1 MGEWLLPLF
10 PLKVVLFP
18 RTDLPLHIFEERYKK
33 MIAECLESR
42 LEFGVV
48 LAQENSVESTGCTA
62 SITKVVKR
70 YDDGRMDIIVRGSRR
85 FELLL
90 LDQEMPYLR
99 GAPQFFEDD
108 GEPLPADDSRRQTA
122 VELFGQLNE
131 MLPREAKAAGKESL
145 EPGDSELSYQIVARL
160 PLDLEF
166 KQSLLPLRSE
176 QERLTRVVAYLEKL
190 LAQAALAI
198 KARTISS
205 GNGKGR

>member
-18 RTDLPLHIFEERYKK
+18 RTDLPLHIFEERYKT
-33 MIAECLESR
+33 MISECLEGR

-48 LAQENSVESTGCTA
+48 LAQENSVENTGCTA

-85 FELLL
+85 FEILL

-108 GEPLPADDSRRQTA
+108 TEPLPAEDSRRQIA
-122 VELFGQLNE
+122 VELFGQLAE
-131 MLPREAKAAGKESL
+131 MLAREEKAAVKESI
-145 EPGDSELSYQIVARL
+145 EPGDSQLSYQIVARL

-176 QERLTRVVAYLEKL
+176 QERLARVVSYLEKL

-198 KARTISS
+198 KARAISS